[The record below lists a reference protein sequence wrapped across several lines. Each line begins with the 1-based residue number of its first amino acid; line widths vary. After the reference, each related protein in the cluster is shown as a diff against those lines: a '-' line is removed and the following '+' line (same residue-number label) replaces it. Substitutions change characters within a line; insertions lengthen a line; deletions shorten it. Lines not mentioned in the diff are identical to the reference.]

1 MGIFKNKTMRASGE
15 ASAGGWISM
24 LAKLGVAIEIFKI
37 ALASGI
43 SWWIASSVTENPY
56 PVFAPLAAILTTQV
70 TIADSLEKSMYRI
83 VGVIFG
89 VTIGGFFGNFFTV
102 NAVSVFI
109 VIGLG
114 LVVGNLLRL
123 HPQITSQIGVSTL
136 LVLQY
141 GHSQGYMTGRIVETI
156 IGAMV
161 AVAINLLI
169 SPTQSSL
176 LAKKTVMQ
184 SILQL
189 TDIVEGM
196 SKAEKTEDLAAALY
210 QARQAV
216 QQIRTEQTG
225 IIQLVQ
231 GFRFTPFRNAERNK
245 LKELALVM
253 NRLEHISVQA
263 RGIARSLL
271 DLAEAEG
278 QWKQFRQVLH
288 DVAICL
294 TIFGR
299 CIDGE
304 RNDLLKEALRMAVRE
319 MRGNFSRYFIE
330 LQQNAEY
337 LVPEAGAIFSDLGR
351 ILDEIE
357 DKFPDLNE
365 KDVQCR
371 SQHLG
376 KSGTSGNE

>member
-1 MGIFKNKTMRASGE
+1 MGIFQDKTMTASGE
-15 ASAGGWISM
+15 ASAGGGINL

-37 ALASGI
+37 ALASGL
-43 SWWIASSVTENPY
+43 SWWIAASVTENPY

-70 TIADSLEKSMYRI
+70 TIADSLEKSVYRI

-102 NAVSVFI
+102 NAISVFV

-176 LAKKTVMQ
+176 LAKKTVVQ

-196 SKAEKTEDLAAALY
+196 SQAKETNDLAARLY

-216 QQIRTEQTG
+216 QEIRTEQSG
-225 IIQLVQ
+225 IMQLVQ
-231 GFRFTPFRNAERNK
+231 GLRFTPFRHGERNK

-263 RGIARSLL
+263 RGIARSML
-271 DLAEAEG
+271 DLAESEG
-278 QWKQFRQVLH
+278 LWKPFRQVLH
-288 DVAICL
+288 DVAVCL

-299 CIDGE
+299 CIEGE
-304 RNDLLKEALRMAVRE
+304 RNDLLQEALRMAVRE

-330 LQQNAEY
+330 MQQNAEY

-351 ILDEIE
+351 ILDEME

-365 KDVQCR
+365 KDVQFR
-371 SQHLG
+371 SRHVG
-376 KSGTSGNE
+376 KSEAGGNE